1 MSEDGGEDDG
11 SYIGYVDGKWIE
23 LTYTLNDDET
33 ETFTY
38 VKDGKTIVYY
48 KR

>member
-1 MSEDGGEDDG
+1 MPEDGSEDDG

-23 LTYTLNDDET
+23 LTSTLDEDET
-33 ETFTY
+33 EIFTY